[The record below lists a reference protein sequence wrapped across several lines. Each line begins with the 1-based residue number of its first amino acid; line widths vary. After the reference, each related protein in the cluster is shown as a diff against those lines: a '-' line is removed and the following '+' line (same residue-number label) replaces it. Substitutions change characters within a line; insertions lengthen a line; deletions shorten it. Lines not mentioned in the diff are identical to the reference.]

1 MYQDPN
7 PHIVEAASGIRFPF
21 TALLG
26 QEEMKLALI
35 LNAVNPRTGGI
46 LLRGEKG
53 TAKST
58 AVRSLAQL
66 LPQMEVVKGCP
77 FSCDPTSPANW
88 CDDCR
93 SRYSH
98 NGGPP
103 RAARRMRVVEL
114 PLNATEEMVIGGLD
128 FSRAVKSGRRAFMHG
143 LLAKAHRGFL
153 YVDEVNLLDDHL
165 VDIILDAAASG
176 VNQLDRE
183 GISTRHPADFVL
195 VGSMNPE
202 EGELRPQLLDRFGLC
217 VQVDGEHD
225 PEKRLSLLELRESFD
240 LNPASFFHE
249 YENSQKEARL
259 AVLEARKLL
268 PKVRTSNRVRAFIA
282 ALCREN
288 HVAGHRADLAM
299 ERAARALAA
308 YRGQDEVNEEDV
320 AKVAPMALGHRR
332 RDPLPQPP
340 PPPPPPDEQNQPE
353 QQEPQEQDK
362 DNSPERK
369 QPPEPERNEPPE
381 QDDQREGFDLPLP
394 ERKDDEP
401 PRKDGGQD
409 ALDRIFDIGQ
419 TFKVKPIAQPKD
431 RKPRRG
437 SGRRS
442 VSRSAHKQGRYAKS
456 SLSGDKSDLALD
468 ATVRAAA
475 PHQKKRE
482 VENGMLLCITQ
493 EDLRCKVREKR
504 VGNFLLF
511 VVDAS
516 GSMGVKARM
525 SATKGAILSLLLDAY
540 QKRDKVAL
548 IVFRGERAELTLSPT
563 SSVDSAARMLKELP
577 VGGRTPLASALAE
590 THRQLELQLRKDPDG
605 KPIVIMLTDGKGNVG
620 LGGKLKPHHQAL
632 AMAERM
638 GFEGRVKFVVVDT
651 EPRGVV
657 RLGLSQ
663 KLAHALGAELFF
675 MEDLKAKDLVDLA
688 RRSDQ

>member
-1 MYQDPN
+1 MPQDSAINRIRTAPA
-7 PHIVEAASGIRFPF
+7 VRFPF
-21 TALLG
+21 TALQG

-35 LNAVNPRTGGI
+35 LNAVNPKTGGV

-58 AVRSLAQL
+58 AVRALAEL
-66 LPQMEVVKGCP
+66 LPQMEVIKGCP
-77 FSCDPTSPANW
+77 FSCDPSSPADW
-88 CDDCR
+88 CGECR
-93 SRYSH
+93 AKYSQ
-98 NGGPP
+98 NGGAP
-103 RAARRMRVVEL
+103 RAGRRVRVVEL

-128 FSRAVKSGRRAFMHG
+128 FSRAVKTGRRALLHG

-183 GISTRHPADFVL
+183 GISKRHPARFVL

-217 VQVDGEHD
+217 VQVEGERD
-225 PEKRLSLLELRESFD
+225 PEARLSLLRLREAFD
-240 LNPASFFHE
+240 LNPTAFARE
-249 YENSQKEARL
+249 YEKKQQEASL
-259 AVLEARKLL
+259 ALDQARELL
-268 PKVRTSNRVRAFIA
+268 PRVRMPGRVRAFIA

-299 ERAARALAA
+299 ERAALALAA
-308 YRGQDEVNEEDV
+308 YRGREEVNEEDV
-320 AKVAPMALGHRR
+320 AKVAPLALRHRR
-332 RDPLPQPP
+332 RDPLPPP
-340 PPPPPPDEQNQPE
+340 PPPPPPEDQD
-353 QQEPQEQDK
+353 QQEPPEPPEEEQN
-362 DNSPERK
+362 NSPEQE
-369 QPPEPERNEPPE
+369 QPPEPER
-381 QDDQREGFDLPLP
+381 DDPGEGFELPLP
-394 ERKDDEP
+394 EPPEMEP
-401 PRKDGGQD
+401 PQQGQGKDS
-409 ALDRIFDIGQ
+409 LERIFDVGQ
-419 TFKVKPIAQPKD
+419 TFKVKPISQAMD
-431 RKPRRG
+431 RKPRIG

-468 ATVRAAA
+468 ATLRAAS
-475 PHQKKRE
+475 PHQKKRGAG
-482 VENGMLLCITQ
+482 NGMLLCIT
-493 EDLRCKVREKR
+493 EDDLRCKVREKR

-516 GSMGVKARM
+516 GSMGVRARM

-548 IVFRGERAELTLSPT
+548 VVFRGDRAELVLPPT
-563 SSVDSAARMLKELP
+563 SSVDSAAKLLKELP
-577 VGGRTPLASALAE
+577 VGGRTPLAGALAE
-590 THRQLELQLRKDPDG
+590 AHRQLDMQLRKDPDG
-605 KPIVIMLTDGKGNVG
+605 RPIVIILTDGKGNVG
-620 LGGKLKPHHQAL
+620 LGGELKPHQQAL

-638 GFEGRVKFVVVDT
+638 GFDGRVKFVVVDT

-663 KLAHALGAELFF
+663 RLADALGAELFF

-688 RRSDQ
+688 RRSDS